1 MVFYWP
7 KGRWQFKCDGF
18 YVSIIKK
25 VNLKRKPPLIN
36 QNQIVNVKVTQN
48 VSDFRKRYVFISST
62 HGENIERG
70 YLRLMLLLQCLIS
83 Q

>member
-25 VNLKRKPPLIN
+25 VNLKRDPFLII
-36 QNQIVNVKVTQN
+36 QNQTVNAKVTQ
-48 VSDFRKRYVFISST
+48 KC
-62 HGENIERG
+62 
-70 YLRLMLLLQCLIS
+70 Q
-83 Q
+83 